1 MVIKHEFPEWDFIS
15 SFQLFNVSADRKAI
29 TNECRDANTKRMA
42 KFFNLDLVQ
51 FRSQLEDLSALARAH
66 AKSTGCDSYNAW
78 RHTIQNVTST
88 ARRKQAHPCD
98 VLVVALARW
107 AGWSLSSSGIEQSFG
122 HGTHFATARQ
132 SAASEAADLMQ
143 WHGFAFGPW
152 PIHRGG
158 ADPFGQKGKVGRI
171 HVFFRDNEIN
181 MTTKVKFSAGVAQ
194 PLSAAAGTQ
203 WDKAGQGH
211 CPQAVCRVKHRDRL
225 DTRTAATCGR

>member
-107 AGWSLSSSGIEQSFG
+107 AGWSLSSSGVEQSFG

-132 SAASEAADLMQ
+132 SAASEAAECNDMVLLLD
-143 WHGFAFGPW
+143 HDPSTEEEL
-152 PIHRGG
+152 IHLARK
-158 ADPFGQKGKVGRI
+158 ARLVEFM
-171 HVFFRDNEIN
+171 FF
-181 MTTKVKFSAGVAQ
+181 FSRQ
-194 PLSAAAGTQ
+194 
-203 WDKAGQGH
+203 
-211 CPQAVCRVKHRDRL
+211 
-225 DTRTAATCGR
+225 